1 MDNKTVKISF
11 VGNAVTTLTGIN
23 VGELIDFIKDDNRNV
38 QHISNEN
45 ISVYIF
51 KDKICSIEITTR
63 VF

>member
-1 MDNKTVKISF
+1 VKDNRTVKISF

-23 VGELIDFIKDDNRNV
+23 VGMFIDFIKDDSMNI

-51 KDKICSIEITTR
+51 KDKICSIEITR
-63 VF
+63 A